1 MLDKYR
7 KKVDKI
13 DKKLI
18 KLFEKRMDVARC
30 VGEYKKE
37 NNLEILDTAR
47 EKEILE
53 NRVMLTKNSEYKEY
67 TSEFLES
74 LMNVSKKLQ
83 SKK

>member
-1 MLDKYR
+1 MLKKYR
-7 KKVDKI
+7 KKIDKI

>member
-67 TSEFLES
+67 TSEFFES